1 MPVLTSIAPSGI
13 TTRGPQR
20 SINMPTMG
28 AYTVAARKP
37 HEKAAAVLPRSQ
49 PNSARMG
56 GNNKEKVVR
65 VFTPIASVTKA
76 TATTAQP

>member
-1 MPVLTSIAPSGI
+1 MPLLTTTAPSGM

-20 SINMPTMG
+20 SMSMPTMG

-37 HEKAAAVLPRSQ
+37 QENAAAVLPRSQ

-56 GNNKEKVVR
+56 GNSKEKVVR